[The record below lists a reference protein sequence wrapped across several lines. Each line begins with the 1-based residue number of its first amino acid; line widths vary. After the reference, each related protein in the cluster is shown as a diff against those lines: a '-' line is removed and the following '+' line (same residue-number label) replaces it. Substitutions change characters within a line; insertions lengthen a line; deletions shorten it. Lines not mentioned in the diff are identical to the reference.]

1 MLIRVGVFDFA
12 SRYVVPAIKQRIVK
26 ILYFEYGY
34 NQLKISELLGISQ
47 SSISKYVSKRKKLD
61 IDLGSIQ
68 FAESRIRNLVDEI
81 EKKSLEG
88 KGLELAISKLAV
100 ELLRGGYLCGYHS
113 LVGEGL
119 KTSACKICSELFKEV

>member
-61 IDLGSIQ
+61 IDLGSMQ

-88 KGLELAISKLAV
+88 EGLELAISKLAV

-113 LVGEGL
+113 LVDEGL

>member
-1 MLIRVGVFDFA
+1 MLIRVGMFDFA

-81 EKKSLEG
+81 EKRSLEG
-88 KGLELAISKLAV
+88 ESLELAISKLAA

-113 LVGEGL
+113 LVDEGL
-119 KTSACKICSELFKEV
+119 KTSTCKICSELFKEV

>member
-1 MLIRVGVFDFA
+1 LIRVGMFDFA

-47 SSISKYVSKRKKLD
+47 SSISKYVSRRKKLD

-68 FAESRIRNLVDEI
+68 FAESRIRGIINEI

-88 KGLELAISKLAV
+88 ESLELAISKLAV

-113 LVGEGL
+113 LVDEGL
-119 KTSACKICSELFKEV
+119 KTGTCKICSELFKEV

>member
-1 MLIRVGVFDFA
+1 MIRVGVFDFA

-88 KGLELAISKLAV
+88 EGLELAISKLAV

-113 LVGEGL
+113 LVDEGL

>member
-88 KGLELAISKLAV
+88 EGLELAISKLAV

-113 LVGEGL
+113 LVDEGL

>member
-88 KGLELAISKLAV
+88 EGLELAISKLAV

-113 LVGEGL
+113 LVDEGL
-119 KTSACKICSELFKEV
+119 KTSACKICSKLFKEV